1 VDFSRVK
8 LSDDDETFLQEVRT
22 TLSTLVTDEVRQ
34 RDRASGDNFDEE
46 VHLALG
52 TRGYL
57 EREWKTEAD
66 GGFDTVRRRL
76 WKLETRRAGLP
87 SFTWGIT
94 AMVARAV
101 ERFGSAA
108 LKEEVL
114 PGVLSG
120 HTRLCL
126 GLTEPEGGSD
136 VATCKTKAVRDGESW
151 IINGSKMFTTG
162 AHNCRYVF
170 LTTNTDPSASK
181 HKSLTMFMVPLAS
194 VGVDIQGIR
203 TVDGDRTNIVYYGD
217 VRVEDRYRL
226 GEVNGGWTVL
236 RSALDAEHGVV
247 ESANV
252 GLDDLSAMSEHSCLT
267 AVAVDQVAA
276 ATAVPDRNGFR
287 RLDDDAVKYR
297 LGRSFARVEATL
309 STTGAFGRVA
319 IAENMR
325 IVAEDLMDIL
335 GAAGS
340 LPVEVTGAVDRGAEY
355 LFRLAGPTGIYG
367 GTVEVFRNMI
377 AQHTLGL
384 GRQG

>member
-1 VDFSRVK
+1 M
-8 LSDDDETFLQEVRT
+8 
-22 TLSTLVTDEVRQ
+22 
-34 RDRASGDNFDEE
+34 
-46 VHLALG
+46 
-52 TRGYL
+52 
-57 EREWKTEAD
+57 
-66 GGFDTVRRRL
+66 RRRL

-335 GAAGS
+335 GACRKPARRGYWS
-340 LPVEVTGAVDRGAEY
+340 CGPRGGVLVSASRADGNIRRHRRSVPEHDRSAH
-355 LFRLAGPTGIYG
+355 AGPRPAGLTRMPEPVRC
-367 GTVEVFRNMI
+367 TVANQYPTRHPPENAAARPDAI
-377 AQHTLGL
+377 DQHFIHHHLRR
-384 GRQG
+384 GRPNGPL